1 MRTVYTVRVRV
12 SLGRRECVGRPCR
25 RCAHAL
31 KLCLARR
38 FLIPSHQGF
47 DDIAE
52 GRARPGHFRGV
63 ATVVTKLLNIVQPTR
78 AYFGQKDAAQC
89 VLIRRIVDDL
99 NMDVQCVIMDTVREP
114 DGLAMSSRNSYLTPN
129 ERAAAPVVHRSL
141 CAARDLFC
149 RSIVDSSNTPAAAGG
164 AIEAHALREAVLEVL
179 RSEPLVR
186 EVQYVAVDSK
196 ETMRPLQQVTAG
208 EGAIISIACKVGSV
222 RLIDNI
228 VL

>member
-1 MRTVYTVRVRV
+1 MRHCTEIMFGSTL
-12 SLGRRECVGRPCR
+12 S
-25 RCAHAL
+25 H
-31 KLCLARR
+31 
-38 FLIPSHQGF
+38 PSHQGF

-52 GRARPGHFRGV
+52 GRVRPGHFRGV
-63 ATVVTKLLNIVQPTR
+63 ATIVTKLLNIVQPTR

-114 DGLAMSSRNSYLTPN
+114 DGLAMSSRNSYLTAD

-149 RSIVDSSNTPAAAGG
+149 RSIADSSNTPTAAGS

-208 EGAIISIACKVGSV
+208 EGAIISLACKVGSV
-222 RLIDNI
+222 RLIDNL

>member
-1 MRTVYTVRVRV
+1 
-12 SLGRRECVGRPCR
+12 
-25 RCAHAL
+25 
-31 KLCLARR
+31 
-38 FLIPSHQGF
+38 
-47 DDIAE
+47 
-52 GRARPGHFRGV
+52 V
-63 ATVVTKLLNIVQPTR
+63 ATIVTKLLNIVQPTR

-114 DGLAMSSRNSYLTPN
+114 DGLAMSSRNSYLTAD

-141 CAARDLFC
+141 CAARDLF
-149 RSIVDSSNTPAAAGG
+149 RHSIADSNGGG
-164 AIEAHALREAVLEVL
+164 AIEAHALRDAVLEVL

-208 EGAIISIACKVGSV
+208 EGAIISLACKLGSV
-222 RLIDNI
+222 RLIDN
-228 VL
+228 LAL

>member
-1 MRTVYTVRVRV
+1 MAPDANP
-12 SLGRRECVGRPCR
+12 LAGR
-25 RCAHAL
+25 RCAFAPNFSLDAL
-31 KLCLARR
+31 
-38 FLIPSHQGF
+38 FSHSTTRQGF

-63 ATVVTKLLNIVQPTR
+63 ATIVTKLLNIVQPTR

-99 NMDVQCVIMDTVREP
+99 NLDVQCVIMDTVREP
-114 DGLAMSSRNSYLTPN
+114 DGLAMSSRNAYLTAH

-141 CAARDLFC
+141 CAARDLFRHC
-149 RSIVDSSNTPAAAGG
+149 IADRTKEG
-164 AIEAHALREAVLEVL
+164 AIEAQALRDAVLEVL
-179 RSEPLVR
+179 RGEPLVR

-196 ETMRPLQQVTAG
+196 ETMRPLQQVTREG
-208 EGAIISIACKVGSV
+208 GAIISLACKVGSV
-222 RLIDNI
+222 RLIDNL